1 MNGEA
6 ILTVGA
12 AVVALTQMAKWAMQ
26 GKGDAWG
33 PLIVFALSAL
43 GVGLWGFSQDTF
55 VRTDTWAYFAGWIAV
70 ALSASGVYGFKTAH
84 HSKHRYRAKWTRP
97 GGATITGPP
106 IRAY

>member
-70 ALSASGVYGFKTAH
+70 ALSASGVYGFTRAAVTAVTNLNPPPAGGGGSEPTRKT
-84 HSKHRYRAKWTRP
+84 P
-97 GGATITGPP
+97 
-106 IRAY
+106 